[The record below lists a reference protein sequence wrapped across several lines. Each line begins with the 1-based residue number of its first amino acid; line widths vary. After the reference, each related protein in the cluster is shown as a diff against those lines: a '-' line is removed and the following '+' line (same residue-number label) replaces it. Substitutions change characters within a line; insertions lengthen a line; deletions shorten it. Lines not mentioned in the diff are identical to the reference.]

1 MPTTRLKK
9 TSFLMTLSIVLIF
22 GSQLGSQ
29 IRNLNSK
36 IKCFSLSWA
45 NLGQLGHKRRSKTP
59 QESQNETKRRPK
71 RAQMRPKGAP
81 RERKWG
87 QKRSTGA
94 KLTPQSAP
102 RHPQDNQATI
112 CWKDSCMN
120 LYSGDPPF
128 LVLKGEASKRS
139 PRGNCERFC
148 EDWAAFCW
156 FSFAFPWCFW
166 VSGLANVP
174 GHVCFVL
181 HSLVTKS
188 TLKLFKVRDT
198 L

>member
-1 MPTTRLKK
+1 MSQPRLKK
-9 TSFLMTLSIVLIF
+9 TSFLMSNFLIF

-29 IRNLNSK
+29 IRKLNSK
-36 IKCFSLSWA
+36 IECFSLSWA

-102 RHPQDNQATI
+102 RHPQDNQAKI
-112 CWKDSCMN
+112 FWKDSCMN

-128 LVLKGEASKRS
+128 LVLKGEASKAEA
-139 PRGNCERFC
+139 PRGLQERIFT
-148 EDWAAFCW
+148 DFGLH
-156 FSFAFPWCFW
+156 FVRFW
-166 VSGLANVP
+166 V
-174 GHVCFVL
+174 
-181 HSLVTKS
+181 
-188 TLKLFKVRDT
+188 LFWRSS
-198 L
+198 

>member
-1 MPTTRLKK
+1 MSQTRLKK
-9 TSFLMTLSIVLIF
+9 TSFLMSNFLIF

-29 IRNLNSK
+29 IRKSNSK
-36 IKCFSLSWA
+36 IECFSLSWA

-102 RHPQDNQATI
+102 RHPQDNQAKI
-112 CWKDSCMN
+112 FWKDSCMN

-128 LVLKGEASKRS
+128 LVLKGEASKAEA
-139 PRGNCERFC
+139 PRGLQEASLRYF
-148 EDWAAFCW
+148 EASKSW
-156 FSFAFPWCFW
+156 FWKILIAILDVF
-166 VSGLANVP
+166 
-174 GHVCFVL
+174 L
-181 HSLVTKS
+181 HL
-188 TLKLFKVRDT
+188 
-198 L
+198 

>member
-1 MPTTRLKK
+1 MSKTRLKK
-9 TSFLMTLSIVLIF
+9 TLFLTSIFLIF

-29 IRNLNSK
+29 SRKLNSK
-36 IKCFSLSWA
+36 IECFSLSWA

-102 RHPQDNQATI
+102 RHPQDNQAKI

-128 LVLKGEASKRS
+128 LVLKGEASKAGVQEAPKRPQEAPKRS

-148 EDWAAFCW
+148 EDLSCILLIFFCFSLMFLSFRSCICPWPCAFC
-156 FSFAFPWCFW
+156 FS
-166 VSGLANVP
+166 LAR
-174 GHVCFVL
+174 G
-181 HSLVTKS
+181 
-188 TLKLFKVRDT
+188 
-198 L
+198 

>member
-1 MPTTRLKK
+1 MSQTRLKK
-9 TSFLMTLSIVLIF
+9 TLFLTSIFLIF

-29 IRNLNSK
+29 IRKLNSK
-36 IKCFSLSWA
+36 IECFSLSWA

-102 RHPQDNQATI
+102 RHPQDNQAKI
-112 CWKDSCMN
+112 FWKDSCMN

-128 LVLKGEASKRS
+128 LVLKGEASKAVAPKRR
-139 PRGNCERFC
+139 PRGPKRAPRGFRRPPRGDFERFWLSFWPMFGFFWPC
-148 EDWAAFCW
+148 FSTIVWAREMKGSVDCA
-156 FSFAFPWCFW
+156 S
-166 VSGLANVP
+166 
-174 GHVCFVL
+174 
-181 HSLVTKS
+181 
-188 TLKLFKVRDT
+188 D
-198 L
+198 

>member
-1 MPTTRLKK
+1 MSQTRLKK
-9 TSFLMTLSIVLIF
+9 TSFLMSIFLIF

-29 IRNLNSK
+29 IRKSNSK
-36 IKCFSLSWA
+36 IECFSLSWA

-102 RHPQDNQATI
+102 RHPQDNQAKI
-112 CWKDSCMN
+112 FWKDSCMN

-128 LVLKGEASKRS
+128 LVLKGEAFKARATRS
-139 PRGNCERFC
+139 AEERKNAQQVPT
-148 EDWAAFCW
+148 WANIVPTWWDLDLDFVAG
-156 FSFAFPWCFW
+156 
-166 VSGLANVP
+166 GLP
-174 GHVCFVL
+174 
-181 HSLVTKS
+181 
-188 TLKLFKVRDT
+188 
-198 L
+198 